1 MRRIIAVW
9 GIVGALALSF
19 GCAAAHELLTG
30 GPSDYD
36 KSRRFWDQTSDD
48 PFR

>member
-1 MRRIIAVW
+1 MRRTVALW
-9 GIVGALALSF
+9 GIVCALVLSL
-19 GCAAAHELLTG
+19 GCAAAHELLS

-36 KSRRFWDQTSDD
+36 RARRFWDQTSDD